1 MKSLLYA
8 VNFGYNRKQNIIKKR
23 DYQTKSKK
31 KVNFEKIL

>member
-8 VNFGYNRKQNIIKKR
+8 VNFGYNRKQNNKKR